1 MELMLAMSLESAEV
15 AARMTVSVL
24 VVSGSLLAGLAVDE
38 GYRDTAYIPVK
49 GDVYTIGYGSTTG
62 VKKGDKT
69 TPTRALIRML
79 DEIENVYAAGVKS
92 CVKVPLYQHEY
103 EAYVRLTYSVGV
115 PTFCRKGEINKKTG
129 QFEPNLIDLINS
141 KRYAEACERIEAF
154 NKGPGRKV
162 LPGLV
167 KRRATERA
175 ICEGKKPEG

>member
-1 MELMLAMSLESAEV
+1 MNLILAMSLESAEV

-24 VVSGSLLAGLAVDE
+24 VVSGALLAGLANDE

-69 TPTRALIRML
+69 NPARALIRML

-115 PTFCRKGEINKKTG
+115 PTFCRHAEPGKP
-129 QFEPNLIDLINS
+129 PNLIDLINAQ
-141 KRYAEACERIEAF
+141 RYAEACERIEAF

-167 KRRATERA
+167 KRRKTERA
-175 ICEGKKPEG
+175 LCEGKKPEGQY